1 MQTTMQCSEKS
12 EGKKS
17 HALKNALLAIF
28 YTDTI
33 GSCHVENAVEL
44 LLELPEEKIAP
55 VLRLVRLI
63 AHSVS
68 DLLAFSFMENVVN
81 ALELL
86 DMDQLEDWVTHGLSV
101 YESKGLHI
109 AKEFFANAEE
119 TTLPFRGMGRVATLE
134 EASNSLNMLAC
145 GLSGK
150 NVVFKPSSIP
160 WTDTETIWLPGSFSL
175 FEKMDENMLFFRVA
189 AAHKCAQIRYGSF
202 IHPANRL
209 RELLPGLDVNA
220 GGSERPGVILFLEEM
235 KGRHP
240 GLDVGRLFC
249 LVDTIRIEQR
259 LAHQYKGLARDICRF
274 KGLLRQRLNMPQRLH
289 SKGLSKIVRY
299 ILSDYAEKPDFQSS
313 AINALMER
321 LAIDG
326 STSGDSMALLIAL
339 IETNE
344 IVAKDLSKDLDTFLP
359 YVGSIDAGAV
369 EAKLK
374 ERRKLLEEAFVQILG
389 TLLSKL
395 SSSATRRQQ
404 DDKEDKR
411 PKGAILDPRQIQEAL
426 AMIVENGQ
434 KDRQR
439 TLEDMEG
446 PLAHIQMEAEGNV
459 LEQLFEV
466 TKEIVNDFGQ
476 IPSLYVSSAMDLAT
490 GLYDHTISV
499 EDSSD
504 SAPLFSFYTYPEW
517 DFRRSDYRQDWCT
530 VKEMASKGSSGSFVG
545 DVLKRYKGQVSSLRR
560 QFEMIRQD
568 YNVIKRQRDGQEI
581 DVDAFVEAYTDVMAE
596 LSPSEHLY
604 HRLVRNRRDIAVLFL
619 VDMSASTEGW
629 INRAIKESLVLMA
642 TAMECVGDQ
651 YAIYGFSGMRRTGCQ
666 YFVIKEFQDEFST
679 KVKERITG
687 IRPKDY
693 TRMGPAIRH
702 SVEKL
707 GDVEARIKILL
718 TLSDGKPEDYD
729 EYKGPYAIEDTRMA
743 LFEAKQQGIKPFCIT
758 IDKEARQYLPRLYG
772 AANYVLVP
780 DVRLLHKRVPEIY
793 RILTS

>member
-1 MQTTMQCSEKS
+1 MQCSEKS
-12 EGKKS
+12 EGTKS
-17 HALKNALLAIF
+17 QALKNSLLAIF

-44 LLELPEEKIAP
+44 LLELPEEKIAH

-68 DLLAFSFMENVVN
+68 DLLAFSFMENVEN

-86 DMDQLEDWVTHGLSV
+86 NLDQLEAWVTHGLSI
-101 YESKGLHI
+101 YESKGLLT
-109 AKEFFANAEE
+109 AKEFFANPDE
-119 TTLPFRGMGRVATLE
+119 TTLPFRGLSRVATLE

-145 GLSGK
+145 GLSGR

-160 WTDTETIWLPGSFSL
+160 WTDTETIWLPESFSL
-175 FEKMDENMLFFRVA
+175 FEKMDDNMLFFRVA

-202 IHPANRL
+202 VYPANRL
-209 RELLPGLDVNA
+209 KELLPDFDKA

-235 KGRHP
+235 KGRYP
-240 GLDVGRLFC
+240 GLDVGRLFS

-259 LAHQYKGLARDICRF
+259 LARQYRGLARDIHGF
-274 KGLLRQRLNMPQRLH
+274 KNLLWQRLNSSQRLH
-289 SKGLSKIVRY
+289 SKGLSKLVRY
-299 ILSDYAEKPDFQSS
+299 ILSDYVEKPDFQSS
-313 AINALMER
+313 AIIALMEKLR
-321 LAIDG
+321 KDD

-339 IETNE
+339 IELNE
-344 IVAKDLSKDLDTFLP
+344 VEAGLLKEINTFLP
-359 YVGSIDAGAV
+359 YVGSIDTGEV
-369 EAKLK
+369 EAKLR
-374 ERRKLLEEAFVQILG
+374 ERRKLLEETFVQILG
-389 TLLSKL
+389 TLLSKV
-395 SSSATRRQQ
+395 SSSESRLQE
-404 DDKEDKR
+404 DEMEDKR

-426 AMIVENGQ
+426 AIIVENGQ

-439 TLEDMEG
+439 TFEDKEG
-446 PLAHIQMEAEGNV
+446 LLTHIQMEAEGNV
-459 LEQLFEV
+459 LEQLFEI

-490 GLYDHTISV
+490 GLYDHTIAIK
-499 EDSSD
+499 DSSD
-504 SAPLFSFYTYPEW
+504 AAPLFSFYTYPEW

-666 YFVIKEFQDEFST
+666 YFVIKEFQDEFSN

-702 SVEKL
+702 SVQKL
-707 GDVEARIKILL
+707 SDVEARIKILL

-743 LFEAKQQGIKPFCIT
+743 LFEAKRQGIKPFCIT

-793 RILTS
+793 KILTS